1 MQHLYKKIYANPEF
15 HELEEKRGRFSW
27 LLASITLIAY
37 FSFILVIA
45 FKPTLFA
52 VPVMEGSVITWG
64 IPAGLSVILLSFCL
78 TGVYVYRANKEFD
91 RLAQDIID
99 QVKGE
104 EA

>member
-1 MQHLYKKIYANPEF
+1 
-15 HELEEKRGRFSW
+15 
-27 LLASITLIAY
+27 
-37 FSFILVIA
+37 
-45 FKPTLFA
+45 
-52 VPVMEGSVITWG
+52 MEGSVITWG

-91 RLAQDIID
+91 RLSQDIID